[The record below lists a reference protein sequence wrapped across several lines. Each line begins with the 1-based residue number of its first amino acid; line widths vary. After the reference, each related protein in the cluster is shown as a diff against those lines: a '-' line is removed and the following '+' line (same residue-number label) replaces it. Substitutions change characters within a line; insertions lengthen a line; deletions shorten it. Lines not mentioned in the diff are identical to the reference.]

1 MNKIGELIA
10 KSRFAILLLCILL
23 LIPSAIGFVK
33 TRVNYDLL
41 SYLPE
46 SLDTVSGQNVMVDEY
61 GMGAFSMVVV
71 EGMKMQELKEVEE
84 QILSIDHIDNV
95 LWYGS
100 LADISV
106 PIELLPPK
114 LKDRLF
120 SGDCALMIAFLD
132 DTTSSDSSMT
142 AIRQMRAILDQRC
155 FISGMTGIVTDI
167 ADLCMEEIPVYVV
180 IAAVLSFLILEVT
193 TESFLVPV
201 FFLISIGI
209 SILYNLGSNVFLGEI
224 SYITQALTA
233 VLQLAV
239 TMDYSIFLLDS
250 FEECKADFPGDN
262 IKAMG
267 EAISRT
273 LTSVVSSSITTV
285 AGFLALCV
293 MTFALGRDIGIVMS
307 KGVVIG
313 VICCVTFLPSVIL
326 IFDKAIQKTKH
337 KPFFKDP
344 EKPSSFIIRH
354 YKVWLA
360 VFCVL
365 LYPAVYG
372 NNHTQIYY
380 NIAQSLPDDI
390 LSNQANKK
398 LEDTFETDC
407 IHIVMLD
414 RDVSSSE
421 KQAILDEVETIDGVK
436 WALGLN
442 TMTNSR
448 IPEELLPKKAK
459 KMIQSDD
466 HELMFVC
473 SEYTAATDEMNAQIA
488 AIDDIVKQYDPTAI
502 VIGEAPLMKDLQ
514 DTTDVDLVR
523 VNYLSIAAIF
533 LIILL
538 TFRSISIP
546 FILVS
551 VIEFAIC
558 VNMAVPYYQGVS
570 LPFVASIVIGTI
582 QLGATVDYAILMTN
596 RYLTERISGKG
607 KTESVKIAHHASVIS
622 ILTSGCS
629 FFVATFGVAAYS
641 RVDMIGA
648 ICTLLSRGALISML
662 AVILILPAMLLLFDG
677 LIVRTTRGFKK
688 AGNPQAADA

>member
-1 MNKIGELIA
+1 MNKFGELIA
-10 KSRFAILLLCILL
+10 KSRFVILLLCILL
-23 LIPSAIGFVK
+23 LIPSTVGFVK

-61 GMGAFSMVVV
+61 GMGAFSMIVV

-100 LADISV
+100 VADISV
-106 PIELLPPK
+106 PIEFLPSR

-180 IAAVLSFLILEVT
+180 IAAVLSFLILELT

-201 FFLISIGI
+201 FFLVSIGL

-250 FEECKADFPGDN
+250 FEECKRDHPGDN
-262 IKAMG
+262 IAAMG
-267 EAISRT
+267 EAISKT

-293 MTFALGRDIGIVMS
+293 MTFALGKDIGIVMS

-337 KPFFKDP
+337 RPFFKDP

-360 VFCVL
+360 VFCIL
-365 LYPAVYG
+365 LYPAIYG

-398 LEDTFETDC
+398 LEDTFETGC
-407 IHIVMLD
+407 IHILMLD
-414 RDVSSSE
+414 KGVASSD

-442 TMTNSR
+442 TMTNST
-448 IPEELLPKKAK
+448 IPEEMLPKKAK
-459 KMIQSDD
+459 KMIQSDN

-473 SEYTAATDEMNAQIA
+473 SEYTAATAEMNAQIA
-488 AIDDIVKQYDPTAI
+488 AIDEIVKRYDPTAI

-514 DTTDVDLVR
+514 DTTDVDLVH

-538 TFRSISIP
+538 TFKSISIP
-546 FILVS
+546 VILVA

-558 VNMAVPYYQGVS
+558 INMAVPYYQGIS

-596 RYLTERISGKG
+596 RYLTERLSGKE
-607 KTESVKIAHHASVIS
+607 KTESVKIAHHSSVIS

-641 RVDMIGA
+641 RVAMIGA

-677 LIVRTTRGFKK
+677 LIVRTTLGFKK
-688 AGNPQAADA
+688 GKAAETAGA